1 MTFVFVLFYTPVFVF
16 QPCSH
21 LFFIRYH
28 VMAVLSPLPLPRWVS
43 KAGELD
49 LHPTS
54 GLQLSAE
61 AEKIDRDGSCTIV
74 D

>member
-1 MTFVFVLFYTPVFVF
+1 MFSCFLHPISCDGRVIP
-16 QPCSH
+16 
-21 LFFIRYH
+21 I
-28 VMAVLSPLPLPRWVS
+28 AVATVGLEGW
-43 KAGELD
+43 ELD